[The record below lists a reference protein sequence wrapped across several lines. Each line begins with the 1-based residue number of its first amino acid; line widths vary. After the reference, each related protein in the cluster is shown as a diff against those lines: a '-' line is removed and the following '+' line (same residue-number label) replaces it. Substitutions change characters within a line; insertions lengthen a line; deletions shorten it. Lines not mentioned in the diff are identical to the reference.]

1 MGLMIV
7 PLLLLTL
14 SSAAAQNVDFRNFTY
29 PIPQGKLFVPGDLK
43 WMTNE
48 PAINV
53 TLVDG
58 SYNFEEKGPG
68 RGPSLTIDEVLYGD
82 LTMSNQLDAIVVLDY
97 HTGGTAWWSYLYVFS
112 VASERPRLLGWLQT
126 GSRADSGLYHLFV
139 DNGGF
144 TIDVF
149 DPDKGMGDCC
159 SAGFI
164 RTSYDWK
171 DGKFSQTGPRRYG
184 SVEEDPKPR

>member
-1 MGLMIV
+1 MTG
-7 PLLLLTL
+7 LLLFMAMT
-14 SSAAAQNVDFRNFTY
+14 SGAAVQNVDFRNFTY

-58 SYNFEEKGPG
+58 SYNFEKKGPAP
-68 RGPSLTIDEVLYGD
+68 GPSLTIDEVRYGD
-82 LTMSNQLDAIVVLDY
+82 LTMGNQLDALVVLNY
-97 HTGGTAWWSYLYVFS
+97 HTGGTAWWSYLYAFS
-112 VASERPRLLGWLQT
+112 LASERPRLLGWLQT

-139 DNGGF
+139 NNGGF

-149 DPDKGMGDCC
+149 DPDKRTGDCC
-159 SAGFI
+159 SAGFM
-164 RTSYDWK
+164 RMSYEWK
-171 DGKFSQTGPRRYG
+171 DGKFIQAGPRRYG
-184 SVEEDPKPR
+184 RVEKDPTPR